1 MQAGLQ
7 SGDTILMRLR
17 NKLDFPITYLVTL
30 SVGLAPVP
38 TSVAPKKSQID
49 KIVTDFSPCLI
60 FRDPELTI
68 ATDIPEITPKELHDL
83 RRLPPAI

>member
-1 MQAGLQ
+1 MACHKAWLFAVDGYC
-7 SGDTILMRLR
+7 I
-17 NKLDFPITYLVTL
+17 FI
-30 SVGLAPVP
+30 LAPVP

-49 KIVTDFSPCLI
+49 KIVTDLSPCLI
-60 FRDPELTI
+60 LRDPEVTI